1 MWYNRFMIWALYSPL
16 HNILD
21 KNTMVINVVGR
32 KSGTQYRLPVSYQR
46 EGESLVTVSYKQR
59 TWWRNLRGGMP
70 IKLHFQGKDVTANCE
85 VIEDELGVIEGLIIY
100 IGRNPQMARILAVN
114 VDKAGKLEPESL
126 RQAAQTRVIIK
137 TEVC

>member
-70 IKLHFQGKDVTANCE
+70 IKLHFQGKDVIANCE
-85 VIEDELGVIEGLIIY
+85 VIEDELGVIEGLKIY